1 MTRTELLDNAFRDL
15 LNFDSLLYDDDQ
27 LAKAIESFETL
38 KERRNVG
45 TLKAT
50 GKTTEPADITAKLH
64 KGERVLNPQEAAAY
78 NSQTGTG
85 GTIQQLNTTM
95 NQAVSLLQT
104 IAMYQGQTAKS
115 VAGIGTDYY
124 RGINT

>member
-1 MTRTELLDNAFRDL
+1 M
-15 LNFDSLLYDDDQ
+15 YDDDQ

-38 KERRNVG
+38 KARQGPVPRNIG
-45 TLKAT
+45 TLRAT
-50 GKTTEPADITAKLH
+50 GRTTEAADVTANIH

-78 NSQTGTG
+78 NSQTGAG

>member
-1 MTRTELLDNAFRDL
+1 MGSGA
-15 LNFDSLLYDDDQ
+15 LYDLINADSY
-27 LAKAIESFETL
+27 KSRETIQSL
-38 KERRNVG
+38 INVTRRNVG

-50 GKTTEPADITAKLH
+50 GRTTEPADITAKLH
-64 KGERVLNPQEAAAY
+64 KGERVLNPQEAATY
-78 NSQTGTG
+78 NSQTGAG

>member
-1 MTRTELLDNAFRDL
+1 MNKLAADSGLQALNDA
-15 LNFDSLLYDDDQ
+15 LNFEGTFYSDE
-27 LAKAIESFETL
+27 KIEKL
-38 KERRNVG
+38 IAGRNIG
-45 TLKAT
+45 TLRAT
-50 GKTTEPADITAKLH
+50 GRTTEPADVTARLH

-78 NSQTGTG
+78 NSQTGAG

>member
-1 MTRTELLDNAFRDL
+1 MRCNDLINA
-15 LNFDSLLYDDDQ
+15 DSY
-27 LAKAIESFETL
+27 KSRETIQSL
-38 KERRNVG
+38 INVTRNVG

-50 GKTTEPADITAKLH
+50 GKTTEPADITANIH